1 MTRQSIQQPSLLKVY
16 KVELDFFYINV
27 LKTLLQKCLNQPLDS
42 PIDLSQVVKSVM
54 RMAFGRTGFVIKLT
68 KIRMI
73 IGKENIKSF
82 FKSIVVYRQMERF
95 CCAVSTLSL
104 QCLHVQVCLLYYSLH
119 SKTKHRRIKKH
130 HKVCEIDKFMNRNT
144 VNVGWSGTT
153 G

>member
-1 MTRQSIQQPSLLKVY
+1 MTRQLIQQPSLLEVY

-73 IGKENIKSF
+73 IGIENIQSF
-82 FKSIVVYRQMERF
+82 FKSIVVYSI
-95 CCAVSTLSL
+95 V
-104 QCLHVQVCLLYYSLH
+104 
-119 SKTKHRRIKKH
+119 I
-130 HKVCEIDKFMNRNT
+130 
-144 VNVGWSGTT
+144 
-153 G
+153 

>member
-1 MTRQSIQQPSLLKVY
+1 MTRQLIQQPSLLKVY

-82 FKSIVVYRQMERF
+82 FKSIVVYSI
-95 CCAVSTLSL
+95 V
-104 QCLHVQVCLLYYSLH
+104 
-119 SKTKHRRIKKH
+119 I
-130 HKVCEIDKFMNRNT
+130 
-144 VNVGWSGTT
+144 
-153 G
+153 

>member
-1 MTRQSIQQPSLLKVY
+1 MTRQPIQQPSLLKVY

-82 FKSIVVYRQMERF
+82 FKSIVVYSFVIQTNGEILLCSEHIVTVVPACVGVF
-95 CCAVSTLSL
+95 IILQPTL
-104 QCLHVQVCLLYYSLH
+104 
-119 SKTKHRRIKKH
+119 K
-130 HKVCEIDKFMNRNT
+130 N
-144 VNVGWSGTT
+144 
-153 G
+153 